1 MLVTKCDIL
10 EEAWI
15 LRGHVVFEVG
25 RSGVNSLN
33 EVGGLELVG

>member
-10 EEAWI
+10 EEVWI

-25 RSGVNSLN
+25 DLEVNSLN
-33 EVGGLELVG
+33 EVGGLELIC